1 VPNRYIQFAI
11 DWVLA
16 LYIYVYNT
24 LCVYLCMHMYI
35 YIYPHTHTH
44 THTHMYDVINVD
56 IYVFI
61 YTCMHIFTYKN
72 TCTYT
77 HIYTHMYTYTYTHTH
92 TYRYIQRV
100 RDSLLAHSAH
110 VATLL
115 DSLHLGNQIQKSKP
129 WYFCAVKSLFKSI
142 FTDFPKFM
150 PTIGFF
156 FDFFSI
162 STYQWA
168 PRLRMA
174 MPQARGQKKKQKTE
188 LQKERGRAEAEQGC
202 DLS

>member
-1 VPNRYIQFAI
+1 MYA
-11 DWVLA
+11 
-16 LYIYVYNT
+16 YIYIHKY
-24 LCVYLCMHMYI
+24 MYI
-35 YIYPHTHTH
+35 YTYIYPHVHIYIHTH
-44 THTHMYDVINVD
+44 TP
-56 IYVFI
+56 
-61 YTCMHIFTYKN
+61 
-72 TCTYT
+72 
-77 HIYTHMYTYTYTHTH
+77 

-115 DSLHLGNQIQKSKP
+115 DSLHLGKQIQKSKP
-129 WYFCAVKSLFKSI
+129 WYFCAVKSLIKSI

-174 MPQARGQKKKQKTE
+174 TPQARGQKKKQKTE